1 MMARI
6 SRVIPRAG
14 GLARHLQQDC
24 HNPLAAF
31 LFRKGKTVILTAA
44 LVSKFRPI
52 ASASLA
58 ALSGFLLLISP
69 GAVSARSGDHASYV
83 LLDEG
88 SQSTTMSGS
97 TDDLDR
103 ALALRTGKEAL
114 LYVRQG
120 GRAYVIRDAAT
131 LRRAHSIFEPQ
142 RVLGDRQSEL
152 GARQAELGGRQAA
165 LGAEQARIGALQASA
180 SPRRAEELAR
190 QQDDLG
196 RRQDAFGRQQ
206 DELGQQQDA
215 LGREQDRLGREAEA
229 KFDTLLADAIKS
241 GVAQPVR

>member
-1 MMARI
+1 M
-6 SRVIPRAG
+6 
-14 GLARHLQQDC
+14 
-24 HNPLAAF
+24 
-31 LFRKGKTVILTAA
+31 ILTAA
-44 LVSKFRPI
+44 RVTKLRPT
-52 ASASLA
+52 ALATLA

-69 GAVSARSGDHASYV
+69 TDVRAARSGDHASYV

-103 ALALRTGKEAL
+103 ARALRSGKEAL
-114 LYVRQG
+114 LYARQD

-142 RVLGDRQSEL
+142 RVLGSRQAEL

-180 SPRRAEELAR
+180 SPQRADELGR
-190 QQDDLG
+190 QQDALG

-206 DELGQQQDA
+206 DELGRQQDA

-229 KFDTLLADAIKS
+229 KFDTLLAEAIES